1 MCVVAVKYIKKY
13 GWVGA
18 KNRDRNYSTKIKVVN
33 SNRDGIQRLFIDDQ
47 TTRWTEGVNEFGLSI
62 ISASF
67 SVKSDEKEGEKV
79 LSKNKKKTPNSN
91 KDRGFLFYTYFDI
104 LVALGQWQMRS
115 LRRTEN
121 P

>member
-1 MCVVAVKYIKKY
+1 MIFILYIC
-13 GWVGA
+13 GII
-18 KNRDRNYSTKIKVVN
+18 IKVMKNLLVN
-33 SNRDGIQRLFIDDQ
+33 IVGLVFFYICAKWIKNIFLLWEFFDVFIKQ
-47 TTRWTEGVNEFGLSI
+47 
-62 ISASF
+62 
-67 SVKSDEKEGEKV
+67 KK
-79 LSKNKKKTPNSN
+79 KKKTPNSN